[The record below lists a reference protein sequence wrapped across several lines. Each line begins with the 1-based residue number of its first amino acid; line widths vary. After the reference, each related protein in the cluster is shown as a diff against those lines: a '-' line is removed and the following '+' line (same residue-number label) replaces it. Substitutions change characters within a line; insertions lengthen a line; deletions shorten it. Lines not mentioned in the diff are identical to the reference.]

1 MMKKTFIY
9 LVSAALS
16 FVAFSCAKEADIDPE
31 KVTGGTETQ
40 TTENVE
46 TPTPEGYVRF
56 SLTADVESV
65 SVKTEIDDGE
75 APGEKIVKWVNGD
88 EIDVLFD
95 GGSSTSAASVSK
107 VDDEEITGFNID
119 VLPGTTQVYLSYPK
133 GSGAVL
139 NDGAVSLTIPSEQ
152 SGAFKDASYLLATC
166 TAEAGTATFYSAVS
180 FFKITLT
187 DSSIKKAV
195 LSGNS
200 EEALAGTVSYT
211 FDANGLV
218 PGEVS
223 DPSTEITVNFN
234 GTGDYYVAAL
244 PGISLGSGVTVK
256 FYSEG
261 DVPAGGNR
269 TESALSLGRASIR
282 SFGDSDRIC
291 SRYVSTSGSGEGNGR
306 TSTAPWN
313 LEQFIA
319 FINNG
324 SSTTYSDKL
333 KAQNGLTVHI
343 AAGDYTM
350 PDVDINLGEDFTHL
364 TIKGEDGTRFVG
376 NGSKPIIHQSKD
388 NRQNTTVVF
397 DNIVFTGGR
406 RSGDHG
412 GAIWQKRGT
421 INYKSCTFTDNQTL
435 TDGKCGGVLHYY
447 GSPVATFEDCTFS
460 GNSTTTST
468 TSNGGVV
475 NSSSG
480 ESGYPRLTFTRCKF
494 YNNTAGGNGGVLT
507 ATANNAHI
515 LFSDCDFGDGT
526 EENKNSAAKGGAIDF
541 VTAWKFNVE
550 NCRFNGNSATAGGAI
565 YYRSTVTSTTATA
578 NIKGCTFTGNY
589 STGDGGVLYMS
600 SGKLNIVPLEG
611 TACTFTGNH
620 GSQGGVM
627 NLKGTLEL
635 NDTGSIYEGNYSS
648 NYGGVYCVGE
658 AATVNITSACFGQD
672 GDTGKKNYSETKGG
686 GALNLNGGYIKL
698 EKCEFYNSTA
708 SGAPGGAIR
717 RSSDTFEGFSLT
729 IKGCTF
735 KGNAC
740 QYDNDGGRGG
750 AIYFVDGT
758 LTIEEAEDGTRN
770 VFDSNSSCS
779 GGGAICAGGSAS
791 VSIAQSDFLNNKT
804 SRTEVD
810 GCGGAVNVYGSDS
823 NPDVTIT
830 DCTFT
835 SNYSANSGGALG
847 LDKGTSSLKM
857 NKCLFN
863 GNNAPLGGALK
874 VLKTA
879 KRASVYMNACV
890 LSGDYI
896 TNTYGTEIVT
906 DNIDDA
912 GIKLCMN
919 NVTIAD
925 GTHSESG
932 NGQQSAWVNL
942 RASTSLVMSNC
953 TLIGVTRNNNGPA
966 TATNPNLLRIDAART
981 NDATVT
987 LINNIIAQTP
997 ADGTYYS
1004 SDMYS
1009 AAVTGYFNKFSAVRQ
1024 GTNYTPGDGSAS
1036 DFRGTSDYFGGLS
1049 YVAPSSASDWAWNNC
1064 YWSWN
1069 GTMAK
1074 GSDLTKATLTDVNTK
1089 IQTADSDFHAWLS
1102 EIGALTTDGRGNA
1115 RGTDTWPG
1123 AYDNSSAAAE

>member
-1 MMKKTFIY
+1 MKKIFIY
-9 LVSAALS
+9 IVSAALS
-16 FVAFSCAKEADIDPE
+16 FVAFSCAKEADVNPE
-31 KVTGGTETQ
+31 EVTGGTETQ
-40 TTENVE
+40 TAENGE
-46 TPTPEGYVRF
+46 TPTPEGYVSF
-56 SLTADVESV
+56 SLTADVETV
-65 SVKTEIDDGE
+65 PVKTEIIDGE
-75 APGEKIVKWVNGD
+75 TAEKKIVKWVNGD

-107 VDDEEITGFNID
+107 VDDKEITSFNID
-119 VLPGTTQVYLSYPK
+119 VHPGTTQVYLSYPH

-139 NDGAVSLTIPSEQ
+139 NDGAVSLTIPSVQ
-152 SGAFKDASYLLATC
+152 SGAFKDVSYLLATC
-166 TAEAGTATFYSAVS
+166 TVEAGTATFYNAVS
-180 FFKITLT
+180 FFKISLT

-195 LSGNS
+195 LSSNS

-211 FDANGLV
+211 FNANGLV
-218 PGEVS
+218 PGKVS

-234 GTGDYYVAAL
+234 GTGDYYVATL
-244 PGISLGSGVTVK
+244 PEISLGSGVTVK
-256 FYSEG
+256 FYREG

-269 TESALSLGRASIR
+269 TESALSLRRAYIR

-291 SRYVSTSGSGEGNGR
+291 SRYVSTGGSGSDNGR
-306 TSTAPWN
+306 TSDKPWSVD
-313 LEQFIA
+313 QFIA

-324 SSTTYSDKL
+324 SSTEYSDKL

-350 PDVDINLGEDFTHL
+350 PDVDINLGGDFTHL
-364 TIKGEDGTRFVG
+364 TIKGEEGARFVG
-376 NGSKPIIHQSKD
+376 NGSKPIIHQNRD
-388 NRQNTTVVF
+388 NRQNTTVIF
-397 DNIVFTGGR
+397 DHIEFTGGR

-435 TDGKCGGVLHYY
+435 TDGKHGGVLHYY
-447 GSPVATFEDCTFS
+447 ASPVATFEDCTFS

-480 ESGYPRLTFTRCKF
+480 DNGFPQLTFTRCHF
-494 YNNTAGGNGGVLT
+494 YNNKAGGNGGVLT
-507 ATANNAHI
+507 ATAGNAHI
-515 LFSDCDFGDGT
+515 LFRDCDFGDGT
-526 EENKNSAAKGGAIDF
+526 EENKNSATNGGAIDF
-541 VTAWKFNVE
+541 DKAWEFNVE
-550 NCRFNGNSATAGGAI
+550 NCRFNGNSAKTGGAI
-565 YYRSTVTSTTATA
+565 YYRSTVTSKTATA
-578 NIKGCTFTGNY
+578 NIKGCTFTDNY

-648 NYGGVYCVGE
+648 SYGGVYGVGGD
-658 AATVNITSACFGQD
+658 ATVNIKSARFGQD

-686 GALNLNGGYIKL
+686 GALNLNGGYITL

-717 RSSDTFEGFSLT
+717 RPSETFEEFSLT

-740 QYDNDGGRGG
+740 QDDNDGGRGG

-758 LTIEEAEDGTRN
+758 LTIEKAEDGTRN

-791 VSIAQSDFLNNKT
+791 VSIAQSDFSKNET
-804 SRTEVD
+804 SRTNVA

-835 SNYSANSGGALG
+835 SNHSANSGGALG
-847 LDKGTSSLKM
+847 LDNGTSSLKM

-874 VLKTA
+874 VLSTA
-879 KRASVYMNACV
+879 KGASVYMNSCV

-906 DNIDDA
+906 DNIVDA

-919 NVTIAD
+919 NITIAD
-925 GTHSESG
+925 GTHSKSG

-942 RASTSLVMSNC
+942 RNSTSLVMSNC
-953 TLIGVTRNNNGPA
+953 TLIGVTRNANGPA
-966 TATNPNLLRIDAART
+966 TSTKPNLLRIDGERK
-981 NDATVT
+981 NGATVT

-997 ADGTYYS
+997 ADGTFYS
-1004 SDMYS
+1004 SDMQS
-1009 AAVTGYFNKFSAVRQ
+1009 VDVTGYFNKFSTVL
-1024 GTNYTPGDGSAS
+1024 NDSKYTPGDGSAS

-1049 YVAPSSASDWAWNNC
+1049 YVAPSSASDWSWNNC

-1074 GSDLTKATLTDVNTK
+1074 GSDLTKATLTDVNAK

-1102 EIGALTTDGRGNA
+1102 DIGALTTDGRGKE
-1115 RGTDTWPG
+1115 RGSSTWPG